1 MDCGHDPGYRLPRSA
16 GLSLC
21 LGCFFDAFQAGAQGS
36 ASVHELSAIIFGP
49 EGRAQCL
56 ASRLLWRTSF
66 LKWSAEALA
75 TSAEP
80 AAHLHLI
87 DFLSRCVAEE
97 FLGQATM
104 ACGVDS
110 RKAAVSGMLLEALV
124 SHVAQHC
131 TTYTVDVGSKAPS
144 LGILLLFHLL
154 ERILE
159 ACGAVPAVLESLC
172 RNLEASGSV
181 LATLV
186 SSLACETV
194 EPEHE
199 DDRFRHSPG
208 SLLLRLCERGS
219 PALGA
224 ALTSAAARLSRTL
237 AAATPG
243 SQTATTL
250 LAMYRMCALH
260 PELFECLLS
269 GDVTAHAESI
279 AVGLSRHLT
288 CQEPALRAAAA
299 ELAEDFGAHFA
310 GHEEDERVEGWMRKA
325 HLAQWLMEACQS
337 GEDLATRAAAARA
350 MGRFADDPVLLQG
363 LQTSAADALVYACA
377 DAVRLPG
384 AAAARR
390 GLLLSATGSLERLAP
405 GAGAYNPEVLVPLLR
420 AAEQLPLRP
429 GQGSVTLEE
438 CMEPVYLSA
447 ANRPPDLSSSECLG
461 SLLGLAA
468 ALALRKEVGS
478 RPVMYGALCK
488 LFVGVADAAWASIQ
502 SRLAGADE
510 GWHCADPVLS
520 DVDVMVRCAEKI
532 GSVAP
537 SDQSLPKSHLV
548 ASLAALLWPL
558 LELDTSSW
566 SEDQAL
572 SLRGCLV
579 KLGHLVPELCTEDDC
594 EMLSEDL
601 PQAEGSAMSD
611 TSLAAGRLLTV
622 LLAPYLSLGTTSL
635 QLLVKPRDL
644 CLASASLHSG
654 QRPDTFMAWLVL
666 GAALRASGHKGAE
679 LEEVAL
685 ESLMEAALPL
695 LPLRTVASLAA
706 AVGRAVTRAAAL
718 PERAAFATEALGQA
732 SRALRG
738 AAAQS
743 MAYTGADEEWR
754 LLKEDG
760 AAELGSALGWLLVTV
775 EDAEDAKDVLL
786 SAVVLE
792 YLEGCRLGGQVLENG
807 STTEIVCEPGDWT
820 WLSQC
825 LPSPMWMAQ
834 RVEVLL
840 GHALQVHIDGLTMH
854 SRAAAGGMLALMTTC
869 LAESK
874 AAGAMVSNHVVA
886 GIAMKWQH
894 SAMSEASLD
903 AGEVRLVECIA
914 LFLLQQLA
922 SAPSGA
928 LQRSPLLAIVLE
940 TLQCK
945 QKIAAL
951 ATEVAAVALFR
962 AWDVAQLR
970 DLTAP
975 SHALGK
981 RLMEQGLMAQAG
993 CPSHDVSGWAIISAW
1008 LLLLGAE
1015 GPTSAPRGPGL
1026 NLKSRSFQ
1034 DWAQAL
1040 DGHHSVVAFQPL
1052 GICLPE
1058 LQRETVVDRLLLR
1071 RPA

>member
-1 MDCGHDPGYRLPRSA
+1 
-16 GLSLC
+16 
-21 LGCFFDAFQAGAQGS
+21 
-36 ASVHELSAIIFGP
+36 
-49 EGRAQCL
+49 
-56 ASRLLWRTSF
+56 
-66 LKWSAEALA
+66 
-75 TSAEP
+75 
-80 AAHLHLI
+80 
-87 DFLSRCVAEE
+87 
-97 FLGQATM
+97 
-104 ACGVDS
+104 
-110 RKAAVSGMLLEALV
+110 
-124 SHVAQHC
+124 
-131 TTYTVDVGSKAPS
+131 
-144 LGILLLFHLL
+144 
-154 ERILE
+154 
-159 ACGAVPAVLESLC
+159 
-172 RNLEASGSV
+172 NLEASGSV

-310 GHEEDERVEGWMRKA
+310 GNDDDGRVEGWMRKA
-325 HLAQWLMEACQS
+325 HLAQWLIEACQS

-350 MGRFADDPVLLQG
+350 MGRFADDPVLLRG

-390 GLLLSATGSLERLAP
+390 GLLLAATGSLARLAP
-405 GAGAYNPEVLVPLLR
+405 GAGAYNPEALVPLLR

-429 GQGSVTLEE
+429 GPGSVTLEE

-447 ANRPPDLSSSECLG
+447 ANRPIELPSSQCLG
-461 SLLGLAA
+461 SLLGLSA

-478 RPVMYGALCK
+478 RPLIYGALCK

-510 GWHCADPVLS
+510 GWPCGDPVLG
-520 DVDVMVRCAEKI
+520 DVDVMVRCAEKL
-532 GSVAP
+532 GSATP
-537 SDQSLPKSHLV
+537 SGQSLPKSHLV

-558 LELDTSSW
+558 LELDTSCW
-566 SEDQAL
+566 SEDQGL
-572 SLRGCLV
+572 VLRGCLV
-579 KLGHLVPELCTEDDC
+579 KPLGHLVPELCTEDDC

-635 QLLVKPRDL
+635 QLLVKPGDL
-644 CLASASLHSG
+644 CLASASLHRG

-666 GAALRASGHKGAE
+666 GAALRASGSKGAE

-732 SRALRG
+732 TRALRG

-754 LLKEDG
+754 WLKEDG
-760 AAELGSALGWLLVTV
+760 AAELGSALGWLLATV

-792 YLEGCRLGGQVLENG
+792 YLEGCRLRQVAENK
-807 STTEIVCEPGDWT
+807 SASEIVCEPGDWA

-886 GIAMKWQH
+886 GIAMKWQQ
-894 SAMSEASLD
+894 SAMSEACLE

-914 LFLLQQLA
+914 LFLL
-922 SAPSGA
+922 P
-928 LQRSPLLAIVLE
+928 
-940 TLQCK
+940 
-945 QKIAAL
+945 
-951 ATEVAAVALFR
+951 AT
-962 AWDVAQLR
+962 
-970 DLTAP
+970 DL
-975 SHALGK
+975 
-981 RLMEQGLMAQAG
+981 
-993 CPSHDVSGWAIISAW
+993 
-1008 LLLLGAE
+1008 
-1015 GPTSAPRGPGL
+1015 
-1026 NLKSRSFQ
+1026 
-1034 DWAQAL
+1034 
-1040 DGHHSVVAFQPL
+1040 
-1052 GICLPE
+1052 CLPA
-1058 LQRETVVDRLLLR
+1058 LSGSCTGLLSTVACRGFMF
-1071 RPA
+1071 

>member
-1 MDCGHDPGYRLPRSA
+1 MDCGHDPGYRLPRSG

-21 LGCFFDAFQAGAQGS
+21 LGCFFDAFQAGTQGS

-75 TSAEP
+75 TSTEP
-80 AAHLHLI
+80 AAPLHLI
-87 DFLSRCVAEE
+87 DCLSRCVAEE

-110 RKAAVSGMLLEALV
+110 HKAAVSGMLLEALV
-124 SHVAQHC
+124 THVAQHC
-131 TTYTVDVGSKAPS
+131 ATYTVDVGPKAPS

-172 RNLEASGSV
+172 RNLEATGSV

-194 EPEHE
+194 ETEHE
-199 DDRFRHSPG
+199 EDRFRHSPG

-310 GHEEDERVEGWMRKA
+310 GNDDDERVDGWMRKA
-325 HLAQWLMEACQS
+325 NLAQWLIEACQS

-350 MGRFADDPVLLQG
+350 MGRFADDPVLLRG

-390 GLLLSATGSLERLAP
+390 GLLLAATGSLARLAP

-447 ANRPPDLSSSECLG
+447 ANRPIELSSSQCLG
-461 SLLGLAA
+461 SLLGLSA

-478 RPVMYGALCK
+478 RPLIYGALCK
-488 LFVGVADAAWASIQ
+488 LFVGIADAAWASIQ

-510 GWHCADPVLS
+510 GWPCGGPVLG
-520 DVDVMVRCAEKI
+520 DVDVMVRCAEKL
-532 GSVAP
+532 GSVTP

-558 LELDTSSW
+558 LELDTSCW
-566 SEDQAL
+566 SEDQGL
-572 SLRGCLV
+572 VLRGCLV

-635 QLLVKPRDL
+635 QLLVKPGDL

-654 QRPDTFMAWLVL
+654 HRPDTFMAWLVL
-666 GAALRASGHKGAE
+666 GAALRASGSKGAE

-732 SRALRG
+732 TRALRG

-754 LLKEDG
+754 WLKEDG
-760 AAELGSALGWLLVTV
+760 AAELGSALGWLLATV

-792 YLEGCRLGGQVLENG
+792 YLEGCRLRQVAESG
-807 STTEIVCEPGDWT
+807 STSEIVCEPGDWA

-869 LAESK
+869 VAESK

-886 GIAMKWQH
+886 GIAMKWQQ
-894 SAMSEASLD
+894 SAMSEACLE
-903 AGEVRLVECIA
+903 AGEARLVECIA
-914 LFLLQQLA
+914 LFLLPA
-922 SAPSGA
+922 S
-928 LQRSPLLAIVLE
+928 
-940 TLQCK
+940 
-945 QKIAAL
+945 
-951 ATEVAAVALFR
+951 
-962 AWDVAQLR
+962 
-970 DLTAP
+970 
-975 SHALGK
+975 
-981 RLMEQGLMAQAG
+981 
-993 CPSHDVSGWAIISAW
+993 
-1008 LLLLGAE
+1008 
-1015 GPTSAPRGPGL
+1015 
-1026 NLKSRSFQ
+1026 
-1034 DWAQAL
+1034 
-1040 DGHHSVVAFQPL
+1040 
-1052 GICLPE
+1052 
-1058 LQRETVVDRLLLR
+1058 
-1071 RPA
+1071 